1 MRSWVAEIDQD
12 AIAKVLGHSSLEA
25 LDHCGD
31 AGLVRVHHL
40 AQVLRIEAGGE
51 FGRSDQVAE
60 QERKLPPFWIDATY
74 RRRPRGGACHRIIGA
89 LRRDSQIGD
98 RLEQ

>member
-12 AIAKVLGHSSLEA
+12 AIAEVLGHMSLEA
-25 LDHCGD
+25 LDHYGD
-31 AGLVRVHHL
+31 ARLVRVHHF
-40 AQVLRIEAGGE
+40 AQVLRIEAGRE

-74 RRRPRGGACHRIIGA
+74 RWPLSGGTFHRIVGA
-89 LRRDSQIGD
+89 LRRHSQIGD
-98 RLEQ
+98 R